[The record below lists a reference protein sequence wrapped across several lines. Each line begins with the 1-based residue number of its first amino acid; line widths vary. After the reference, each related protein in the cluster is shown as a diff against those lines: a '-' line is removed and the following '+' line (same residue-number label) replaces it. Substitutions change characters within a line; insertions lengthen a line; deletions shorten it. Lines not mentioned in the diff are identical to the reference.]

1 MAFMPVVSLSSG
13 PYVIVNV
20 ELSSGICY
28 FGSFIK
34 LLTNAA
40 NRPLFSQRRRGFSFN
55 RDWDHTTCRPTRF
68 VYRTL
73 TLKDLLI
80 GLKSQ
85 HLS

>member
-20 ELSSGICY
+20 ELSCGICY

-40 NRPLFSQRRRGFSFN
+40 NRPLFHKRGVDFL
-55 RDWDHTTCRPTRF
+55 
-68 VYRTL
+68 L
-73 TLKDLLI
+73 TETGIIPPADLLDLWT
-80 GLKSQ
+80 GL
-85 HLS
+85 